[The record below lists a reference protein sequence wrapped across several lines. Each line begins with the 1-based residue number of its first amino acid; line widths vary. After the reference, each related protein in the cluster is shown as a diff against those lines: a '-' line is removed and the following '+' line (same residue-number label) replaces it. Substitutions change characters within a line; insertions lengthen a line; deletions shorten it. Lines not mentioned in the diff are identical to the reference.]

1 MNDRFGV
8 SVSASVRSAVEHFD
22 TAVSKTLTFH
32 GDPLADLDSAIAAE
46 ADFLMAHVLKALIY
60 CLSTEKSQVA
70 DAQSALAIAKRVAN
84 GASFRETRHVA
95 AVEAWLRGEFSG
107 ACAVWEEILIEHP
120 GDAIAMFAAHQVDF
134 FLGQTTELRDR
145 VARRLPN
152 IEKGSALE
160 GHYLGMYAFGL
171 EEMGAY
177 DQAIAVGRQAVERD
191 PQDAWGI
198 HAVAHVFEMTNRL
211 DEGGQWLDSRARG
224 WVESNLAVH
233 IWWHWA
239 LYFCDQR
246 RWDRVLDV
254 YDSRIRRPESTV
266 VMELLDASALLWRL
280 KLYDVDLGD
289 RWNNLATAWQ
299 ARIDE
304 AWYVFND
311 MHAMMAFTGA
321 GRFDLARRLVDVLRV
336 TAAEPTENGVV
347 TRAVGLPVAEG
358 LLAYAEKHYAEA
370 TVRLGS
376 VRTIA
381 ARAGG
386 SHAQRDVLAQ
396 TLLAAAEQGGQLALA
411 RALLNERLS
420 LRPNS
425 LLNQRWMDRVVL
437 DSR

>member
-1 MNDRFGV
+1 
-8 SVSASVRSAVEHFD
+8 
-22 TAVSKTLTFH
+22 
-32 GDPLADLDSAIAAE
+32 
-46 ADFLMAHVLKALIY
+46 
-60 CLSTEKSQVA
+60 
-70 DAQSALAIAKRVAN
+70 
-84 GASFRETRHVA
+84 
-95 AVEAWLRGEFSG
+95 
-107 ACAVWEEILIEHP
+107 
-120 GDAIAMFAAHQVDF
+120 
-134 FLGQTTELRDR
+134 
-145 VARRLPN
+145 
-152 IEKGSALE
+152 
-160 GHYLGMYAFGL
+160 
-171 EEMGAY
+171 
-177 DQAIAVGRQAVERD
+177 
-191 PQDAWGI
+191 
-198 HAVAHVFEMTNRL
+198 
-211 DEGGQWLDSRARG
+211 
-224 WVESNLAVH
+224 
-233 IWWHWA
+233 
-239 LYFCDQR
+239 
-246 RWDRVLDV
+246 
-254 YDSRIRRPESTV
+254 
-266 VMELLDASALLWRL
+266 
-280 KLYDVDLGD
+280 
-289 RWNNLATAWQ
+289 
-299 ARIDE
+299 
-304 AWYVFND
+304 